1 MNARTAFAAVALFG
15 SIAGAFGI
23 GSAAPA
29 ASAQNIACASGYHAD
44 RQGNCQPNSPQP
56 NLEPCPPGYLSAP
69 APTWS
74 GYMCVPI
81 PKGY

>member
-1 MNARTAFAAVALFG
+1 MNAKTALASAALFG
-15 SIAGAFGI
+15 SIAGALVV

-29 ASAQNIACASGYHAD
+29 SAQRIACASGYHSD
-44 RQGNCQPNSPQP
+44 NQGNCQPDNPQP
-56 NLEPCPPGYLSAP
+56 NLQPCPPGLLSAP
-69 APTWS
+69 SPWS